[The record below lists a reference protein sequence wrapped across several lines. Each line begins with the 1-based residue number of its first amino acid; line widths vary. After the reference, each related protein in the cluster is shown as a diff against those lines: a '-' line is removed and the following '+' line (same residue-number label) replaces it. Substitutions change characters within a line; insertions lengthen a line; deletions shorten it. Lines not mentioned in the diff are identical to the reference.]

1 MPRRSQSK
9 GSIMSATPWPV
20 AMPLG
25 GLVARRPSEI
35 REQAGVLILVMAE
48 TGTGK
53 TTLLES
59 LWDLLPLPNGTE
71 PGAAGSE
78 WVGRPEYTPV
88 AVFDIDHKAHVLRD
102 LPGLHVYA
110 TNTWAQVDEATK
122 QIERGLVGTTPFIPF
137 PTVVYDGTTAL
148 QIASQEHVGVASE
161 RNPQIRQTLFG
172 QANTSMVGLVKR
184 ARVMADKGVNVIFN
198 IWSAPIKND
207 ATGITTVLPDLTDTM
222 QRRFVGLLDFV
233 VYLERQPGAN
243 PYPPVMY
250 TGGFVGFG
258 TKTAVAPDSPLR
270 KMPQIIYNPSYQS
283 IFDSFRGAPWPTA
296 KHAPPSA
303 GPQTPTPPAAPP
315 AVPPTTPQ
323 NGAPMP

>member
-1 MPRRSQSK
+1 MTA
-9 GSIMSATPWPV
+9 ATPWPQ
-20 AMPLG
+20 AMPLA

-53 TTLLES
+53 TTLLET
-59 LWDLLPLPNGTE
+59 LWDAPSE
-71 PGAAGSE
+71 PAGS

-110 TNTWAQVDEATK
+110 THTWTEVNDATK
-122 QIERGLVGTTPFIPF
+122 QIERGLVGDKPFIPF
-137 PTVVYDGTTAL
+137 PTVVYDGTTLL
-148 QIASQEHVGVASE
+148 QTATHEHVGVPQE
-161 RNPQIRQTLFG
+161 RNPQLRQTLFG
-172 QANTSMVGLVKR
+172 QANTDMMSLVKR
-184 ARVMADKGVNVIFN
+184 ARVMADKGINVIFN
-198 IWSAPIKND
+198 IWSAPTKNE
-207 ATGITTVLPDLTDTM
+207 ATGITSILPDLTDTM
-222 QRRFVGLLDFV
+222 QRRFVGALDFV

-270 KMPQIIYNPSYQS
+270 KMPQIIYRPSYQS
-283 IFDSFRGAPWPTA
+283 IFDSFRGQEWPTA
-296 KHAPPSA
+296 KHLPPGA
-303 GPQTPTPPAAPP
+303 QQ
-315 AVPPTTPQ
+315 VPPTSAQQPIP
-323 NGAPMP
+323 APVLP